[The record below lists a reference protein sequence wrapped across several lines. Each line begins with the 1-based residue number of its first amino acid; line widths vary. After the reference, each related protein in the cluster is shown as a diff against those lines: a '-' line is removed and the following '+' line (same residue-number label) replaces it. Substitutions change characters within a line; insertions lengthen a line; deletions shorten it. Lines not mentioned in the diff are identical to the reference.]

1 MATLAVLV
9 SLTQWVLWTG
19 RNGILEYVNL
29 TQDVTEARA
38 RNERLTRRNRQLLED
53 VVDIKTRDE
62 AIEELARSRLGMI
75 REGERFFQV
84 VGHGNRG

>member
-1 MATLAVLV
+1 LTILV
-9 SLTQWVLWTG
+9 MLVVLTQWVLWTG

-29 TQDVTEARA
+29 TQDVAEARA
-38 RNERLTRRNRQLLED
+38 RNDRLTRRNRLLLED
-53 VVDIKTRDE
+53 VLDLKTRDE

-84 VGHGNRG
+84 VGHGHRG